1 MYLLA
6 ISGYSACAQK
16 RRQSKKMGNEG
27 RIKSTMPTKATRG
40 EARAGGTRTNER
52 TNERVQN
59 AVKSSIKR
67 NKIKA
72 ERRER
77 ETPQKKKSRD
87 AKGNWRKEYEEKTDN
102 NIQQAREEEED

>member
-1 MYLLA
+1 LCTKEA
-6 ISGYSACAQK
+6 PVKENRK
-16 RRQSKKMGNEG
+16 RRENKVNNAN
-27 RIKSTMPTKATRG
+27 KSDSERS
-40 EARAGGTRTNER
+40 ESRRHTRTNER

-59 AVKSSIKR
+59 AVKSPIKR

-77 ETPQKKKSRD
+77 EAPQKKKSRD
-87 AKGNWRKEYEEKTDN
+87 GKGNWRKEYEEKTDN